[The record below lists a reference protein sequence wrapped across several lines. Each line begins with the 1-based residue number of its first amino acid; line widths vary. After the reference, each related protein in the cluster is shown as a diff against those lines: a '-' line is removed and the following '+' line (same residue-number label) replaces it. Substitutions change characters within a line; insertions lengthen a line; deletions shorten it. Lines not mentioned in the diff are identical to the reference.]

1 MRSTSSVPNVVLA
14 EDSRRET
21 VTDRKSAAI
30 ILGTVVGI
38 AAVAATVG
46 VYVSRHH
53 EQNVE
58 NVNDIFEKARETVR
72 KLDEAVDLLRKPA
85 A

>member
-1 MRSTSSVPNVVLA
+1 MSDKKTLA
-14 EDSRRET
+14 I
-21 VTDRKSAAI
+21 V
-30 ILGTVVGI
+30 LGTAVGV

-53 EQNVE
+53 EQTTY
-58 NVNDIFEKARETVR
+58 NVNDIFEKAKSTVR
-72 KLDEAVDLLRKPA
+72 KLDEAIENLRKSA